1 MITYDH
7 AKPSENK
14 MAALSPISNAHD
26 PPAAELVS
34 WLIRTFFFIKKVS
47 VSRSDFGIFYAKT
60 IQIDRSESSDHIL
73 HSFWTHVWAPDIVC
87 IYICPQQAISSDV
100 LIAVFFC
107 TDNKKNNL
115 RQNLS

>member
-34 WLIRTFFFIKKVS
+34 
-47 VSRSDFGIFYAKT
+47 
-60 IQIDRSESSDHIL
+60 
-73 HSFWTHVWAPDIVC
+73 
-87 IYICPQQAISSDV
+87 
-100 LIAVFFC
+100 
-107 TDNKKNNL
+107 
-115 RQNLS
+115 